1 MKRGITLGLVRVGV
15 DSQASSVSL
24 RILDQG
30 TLIFNC
36 VLVICRCKEQWCRIA
51 RVTFTQ
57 LALQYHYQRDSG
69 NFQKG
74 YSKLHSCC
82 VSGQCSSYN
91 PGKNCVWKN
100 RELRLFFHVAGTD

>member
-1 MKRGITLGLVRVGV
+1 MVT
-15 DSQASSVSL
+15 QAVLAWFPSVLIARTSSVSL

-30 TLIFNC
+30 TLIINC
-36 VLVICRCKEQWCRIA
+36 VLVICRCKEQWGRIA
-51 RVTFTQ
+51 RATFTQ
-57 LALQYHYQRDSG
+57 LTLQYHYQRDSG

-91 PGKNCVWKN
+91 PPERTVCG
-100 RELRLFFHVAGTD
+100 RTES